1 MDRKSLVIVGVLASL
16 SLRLFADDATVNRR
30 KAETIV
36 KADKLFGQR
45 YAVGNGKPLRYDN
58 QTETG
63 PPDGVIYW
71 HGSSYVVELI
81 FASDGTVARVELLPE
96 TLLHSDNWS
105 DVPNSVELSG
115 TEMQWLVVSA
125 NVLRPLGKAGDITAV
140 PLSCFQSGPNLY
152 CADKY
157 ELASVSHYHLER
169 QNEKNAMQAALRE
182 ISIRYRQAVNGIVE
196 NVRVEG
202 SQRQIKVAGQWY
214 HGEKPGVEIF
224 DTAQVGS
231 AVRLVAFGC
240 AANEKAC
247 IADPEQ
253 SRSTATE
260 Q

>member
-36 KADKLFGQR
+36 KADKLFGHR
-45 YAVGNGKPLRYDN
+45 YAVGNRKPLRYDK

-105 DVPNSVELSG
+105 DVANSVELSG

-125 NVLRPLGKAGDITAV
+125 DVLQPLGKATAT
-140 PLSCFQSGPNLY
+140 PHSCSQSGPNSY
-152 CADKY
+152 CTDEY

-182 ISIRYRQAVNGIVE
+182 ISIWYRQAVNGIVE

-224 DTAQVGS
+224 DSAQIGSEVKLISYGCTA
-231 AVRLVAFGC
+231 
-240 AANEKAC
+240 NKKAC
-247 IADPEQ
+247 IAVPEQ
-253 SRSTATE
+253 PTSTATE
-260 Q
+260 R

>member
-1 MDRKSLVIVGVLASL
+1 MNKRPVDDNNL
-16 SLRLFADDATVNRR
+16 SEDW
-30 KAETIV
+30 
-36 KADKLFGQR
+36 
-45 YAVGNGKPLRYDN
+45 VGNNIAIQCPACGKVYIVSGLIHHGERPCPKCGKSKGVVNGGKDIG
-58 QTETG
+58 ET
-63 PPDGVIYW
+63 
-71 HGSSYVVELI
+71 
-81 FASDGTVARVELLPE
+81 
-96 TLLHSDNWS
+96 SDNWS
-105 DVPNSVELSG
+105 DVANSVELSG

-125 NVLRPLGKAGDITAV
+125 NVLRPLGKAGDITAA

-182 ISIRYRQAVNGIVE
+182 ISIWYRQAVNGIVE
-196 NVRVEG
+196 NVRVQG
-202 SQRQIKVAGQWY
+202 SQRQIKVAGQQY

-240 AANEKAC
+240 TANEKAC

-253 SRSTATE
+253 SRSTAT
-260 Q
+260 QQ

>member
-1 MDRKSLVIVGVLASL
+1 MNRKSLVIVGVFASL

-45 YAVGNGKPLRYDN
+45 YAVGNGKPLRYDK

-96 TLLHSDNWS
+96 TLLHSDIWS

-125 NVLRPLGKAGDITAV
+125 NVLRPLGKAVDITAA

-157 ELASVSHYHLER
+157 ELASVNHYHLER
-169 QNEKNAMQAALRE
+169 QNEKNAMEAVLRE
-182 ISIRYRQAVNGIVE
+182 ISILYRQPVNGIVE
-196 NVRVEG
+196 DVRVEG
-202 SQRQIKVAGQWY
+202 SQRQVKVAGQWY

-224 DTAQVGS
+224 ATAQIGS
-231 AVRLVAFGC
+231 AVRLVTYGC
-240 AANEKAC
+240 TANEKVC
-247 IADPEQ
+247 IAVPEQ
-253 SRSTATE
+253 SKSAATH